1 MSKLTVSI
9 PDDLHQKI
17 REELE
22 KQGITTS
29 QFIEQ
34 AVTNFFENP
43 KGDTNMATRTLAF
56 QVSEELFQRVKAY
69 LARYEEIYHRKLSQ
83 KEFVIGLIEAELDEA
98 DEEFAAAEA
107 AAATENLEVEQA
119 AEETETD
126 ASTGEDIPATKEDT
140 PDESEAEQAEDDS
153 EQAEADEEEALEYSE
168 DTEES
173 DKPEE
178 TEDTAPDTEEAEE
191 CEDATDQ
198 QEVDAQY

>member
-43 KGDTNMATRTLAF
+43 KGDNNMATRTLAF
-56 QVSEELFQRVKAY
+56 QVSEELFQRIKAY
-69 LARYEEIYHRKLSQ
+69 LARYEEVHHRKLSQ

-107 AAATENLEVEQA
+107 AAATENTEVEQT
-119 AEETETD
+119 AEEPEMDEPAEDED
-126 ASTGEDIPATKEDT
+126 AEEPAQPE
-140 PDESEAEQAEDDS
+140 EAEDAE
-153 EQAEADEEEALEYSE
+153 
-168 DTEES
+168 
-173 DKPEE
+173 
-178 TEDTAPDTEEAEE
+178 PDTEEAEE
-191 CEDATDQ
+191 SADATDQ
-198 QEVDAQY
+198 QEVDTQY

>member
-34 AVTNFFENP
+34 AVTNFFEKP
-43 KGDTNMATRTLAF
+43 KGEINMATRTLAF

-69 LARYEEIYHRKLSQ
+69 LARYEEIHHRRLSQ

-98 DEEFAAAEA
+98 DEEFEAAEA
-107 AAATENLEVEQA
+107 AATTENPEVEQA

-126 ASTGEDIPATKEDT
+126 DPADEDNLTTDEDT
-140 PDESEAEQAEDDS
+140 LDESEAEQAEDDS
-153 EQAEADEEEALEYSE
+153 EQAEAYEEEASE
-168 DTEES
+168 DTEET
-173 DKPEE
+173 DQPEE
-178 TEDTAPDTEEAEE
+178 AEDTESDTEEVEE
-191 CEDATDQ
+191 SADATDQ